1 MPKKVLIVDDEEDIL
16 WGLSEELSRHNLEVD
31 TANNG
36 SEALEKIKNKKYNFL
51 ITDIRMP
58 GLSGSELLLEAQKIQ
73 PDLKVIVMTAY
84 GSEEVKE
91 DVLSKGAISY
101 LEKPFDFEQLLDIVE
116 EKAKAGEEET
126 ISKLSLAQFLQLV
139 SMEGQSCKITVTTPE
154 GEGKIYFIEG
164 ELVNAHIGNLK
175 GDEAF
180 AKIFEY
186 KDSKFNVNWT
196 TPKVKREIEK
206 PLHALLL
213 GVVAKQE
220 EIEAEQVGEEIDLGE
235 LSKLLSEEEKEE
247 KEKEE
252 TAEVEKEELAPE
264 LEIEEEKAEEVEL
277 PSEVEEKVEEEIIEG
292 EEEEE
297 ITLEQVESLLE
308 SIEEGEEEVEE
319 EQPVEEA
326 EAKEIVEEAP
336 VVEKVEEAEEE
347 EIKAE
352 EKEKIKEEK
361 EEITTSFYSVFEDFI
376 KDLGDIFSL
385 VLISHS
391 GKIIEKYEKISTGIE
406 NIPNKFGSSLKT
418 MYETVSKSSL
428 GELSDFTITTNKYN
442 ILLTKVKDGEYFLAA
457 VIPLKTMKAALIKL
471 RMKTLAQEIA
481 KNLA

>member
-36 SEALEKIKNKKYNFL
+36 SEALEKIKNKKYDFL

-126 ISKLSLAQFLQLV
+126 ISKLSLVQFLQLV
-139 SMEGQSCKITVTTPE
+139 SMEGQSCIITVTTPE
-154 GEGKIYFIEG
+154 GEGNIYFIEG

-175 GDEAF
+175 GEKAF

-186 KDSKFNVNWT
+186 KDSKFTVDWT

-220 EIEAEQVGEEIDLGE
+220 EVEQMGEEIDLGE
-235 LSKLLSEEEKEE
+235 LSKLLGEEETEK

-252 TAEVEKEELAPE
+252 AVEVEEEELVPE
-264 LEIEEEKAEEVEL
+264 VEMEEEKAEEIEL

-319 EQPVEEA
+319 EQPVKEV
-326 EAKEIVEEAP
+326 EAKESVEEAP
-336 VVEKVEEAEEE
+336 MVEEETEEPEEEERKVEEKE
-347 EIKAE
+347 EIKE
-352 EKEKIKEEK
+352 VK
-361 EEITTSFYSVFEDFI
+361 EEITTSFYSVFEDFV

-391 GKIIEKYEKISTGIE
+391 GKIIEKYEKISTGID
-406 NIPNKFGSSLKT
+406 NIPDNFGTSLKT
-418 MYETVSKSSL
+418 IYETVSKSGL

-442 ILLTKVKDGEYFLAA
+442 ILLTNVKNGEYFLAA

-471 RMKTLAQEIA
+471 RMKTLVQEIA

>member
-31 TANNG
+31 TASNG
-36 SEALEKIKNKKYNFL
+36 SEALEKIKNKKYDFL

-126 ISKLSLAQFLQLV
+126 ISKLSLVQFLQLV
-139 SMEGQSCKITVTTPE
+139 SMEGQSCEITVATPE
-154 GEGKIYFIEG
+154 GKGKIYFIEG

-175 GDEAF
+175 GEKAF

-213 GVVAKQE
+213 RVVAKQE

-247 KEKEE
+247 A
-252 TAEVEKEELAPE
+252 AEVEKEELAPE
-264 LEIEEEKAEEVEL
+264 AEIEEEKAEEVEL

-336 VVEKVEEAEEE
+336 VVEEVEEAEEE

-361 EEITTSFYSVFEDFI
+361 EEITTSFYSVFEDFV

-406 NIPNKFGSSLKT
+406 NIPNKFGPSLKT
-418 MYETVSKSSL
+418 MYETVSKSGL

>member
-31 TANNG
+31 TASNG
-36 SEALEKIKNKKYNFL
+36 SEALEKIKNKKYDFL

-126 ISKLSLAQFLQLV
+126 ISKLSLVQFLQLV
-139 SMEGQSCKITVTTPE
+139 SMEGQSCEITVATPE
-154 GEGKIYFIEG
+154 GKGKIYFIEG

-175 GDEAF
+175 GEKAF

-213 GVVAKQE
+213 RVVAKQE

-247 KEKEE
+247 AE
-252 TAEVEKEELAPE
+252 EVEKEELAPE
-264 LEIEEEKAEEVEL
+264 AEIEEEKAEEVEL

-308 SIEEGEEEVEE
+308 SIEEGEEVEE

-326 EAKEIVEEAP
+326 EAKEIAEEAP
-336 VVEKVEEAEEE
+336 VVEEVEEAEEE

-361 EEITTSFYSVFEDFI
+361 EEITTSFYSVFEDFV

-406 NIPNKFGSSLKT
+406 NIPNKFGPSLKT
-418 MYETVSKSSL
+418 MYETVSKSGL

>member
-31 TANNG
+31 TASNG
-36 SEALEKIKNKKYNFL
+36 SEALEKIKNKKYDFL

-126 ISKLSLAQFLQLV
+126 ISKLSLVQFLQLV
-139 SMEGQSCKITVTTPE
+139 SMEGQSCEITVATPE
-154 GEGKIYFIEG
+154 GKGKIYFIEG

-175 GDEAF
+175 GEKAF

-206 PLHALLL
+206 PLHVLLL
-213 GVVAKQE
+213 RVVAKQE

-247 KEKEE
+247 AE
-252 TAEVEKEELAPE
+252 EVEKEELAPE
-264 LEIEEEKAEEVEL
+264 AEIEEEKAEEVEL

-336 VVEKVEEAEEE
+336 VVEEVEEAEEE

-361 EEITTSFYSVFEDFI
+361 EEITTSFYSVFEDFV

-406 NIPNKFGSSLKT
+406 NIPNKFGPSLKT
-418 MYETVSKSSL
+418 MYETVSKSGL

>member
-31 TANNG
+31 TASNG
-36 SEALEKIKNKKYNFL
+36 SEALEKIKNKKYDFL

-126 ISKLSLAQFLQLV
+126 ISKLSLVQFLQLV
-139 SMEGQSCKITVTTPE
+139 SMEGQSCEITVATPE
-154 GEGKIYFIEG
+154 GKGKIYFIEG

-175 GDEAF
+175 GEKAF

-213 GVVAKQE
+213 RVVAKQE

-247 KEKEE
+247 
-252 TAEVEKEELAPE
+252 AEVEKEELAPE
-264 LEIEEEKAEEVEL
+264 AEIEEEKAEEVEL

-336 VVEKVEEAEEE
+336 GVEEVEEAEEE

-361 EEITTSFYSVFEDFI
+361 EGITTSFYSVFEDFV

-406 NIPNKFGSSLKT
+406 NIPNKFGPSLKT
-418 MYETVSKSSL
+418 MYETVSKSGL
-428 GELSDFTITTNKYN
+428 GELSDFTITTSKYN

>member
-31 TANNG
+31 TASNG
-36 SEALEKIKNKKYNFL
+36 SEALEKIKNKKYDFL

-126 ISKLSLAQFLQLV
+126 ISKLSLVQFLQLV
-139 SMEGQSCKITVTTPE
+139 SMEGQSCEITVATPE
-154 GEGKIYFIEG
+154 GKGKIYFIEG

-175 GDEAF
+175 GEKAF

-186 KDSKFNVNWT
+186 KDSKFKVNWT

-213 GVVAKQE
+213 RVVAKQE

-247 KEKEE
+247 AE
-252 TAEVEKEELAPE
+252 EVEKEELAPE
-264 LEIEEEKAEEVEL
+264 AEIEEEKAEEVEL

-308 SIEEGEEEVEE
+308 SIEEGEEVEE

-326 EAKEIVEEAP
+326 EAKEIAEEAP
-336 VVEKVEEAEEE
+336 VVEEVEEAEEE

-361 EEITTSFYSVFEDFI
+361 EEITTSFYSVFEDFV

-385 VLISHS
+385 VLIGHS

-418 MYETVSKSSL
+418 MYETVSKSGL